1 VRFLADSNIVA
12 QAMHT
17 MRAAGRDLVYL
28 GEREID
34 PGDQALLAEAVAEGR
49 VILTRDHDLAY

>member
-1 VRFLADSNIVA
+1 
-12 QAMHT
+12 